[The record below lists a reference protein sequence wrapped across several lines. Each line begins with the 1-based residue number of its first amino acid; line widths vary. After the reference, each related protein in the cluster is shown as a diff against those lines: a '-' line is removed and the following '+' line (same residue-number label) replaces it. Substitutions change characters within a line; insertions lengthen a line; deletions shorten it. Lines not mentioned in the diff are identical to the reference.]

1 MLSNYCSRPFTDM
14 HIEENG
20 NITPCCVMPSNRWYM
35 GNGIKDY
42 YYGKPLKELQ
52 EKFLRNERPEECL
65 YCWQAEEAGLKTHR
79 RVANSKKSIYEIH
92 IRLNN
97 VCNFKCR
104 ICNPRFSST
113 WAAENK
119 KHNYFPNF
127 DWDTQKDVFDQ
138 DPSLLR
144 FITDAIKK
152 GDLRFL
158 NISGGEPLLTNANY
172 HLLNHLRENDAT
184 DIQICYST
192 NLSSLK
198 YNNVDFLDL
207 WKSFKS
213 VRLEVSCDGW
223 GRDVEYSRTGFD
235 RKVFFTNL
243 VKCLPHVAGIN
254 CVVSKYS
261 VWTLPYLQKIADK
274 LNLKVTYSPLFFPEF
289 LNAQRLIAEDKDQL
303 RKLYEPYPALMHL
316 FDSYLNVDLPTMGKE
331 FVKFNS
337 LLDKHR
343 NTNLFDVFPQYE
355 KYKEL

>member
-1 MLSNYCSRPFTDM
+1 MKSNFCSRPFTDM

-20 NITPCCVMPSNRWYM
+20 NITPCCVLPSNRWYM

-42 YYGKPLKELQ
+42 FYGEPLKKLQ
-52 EKFLRNERPEECL
+52 EQFLRNERPKECE
-65 YCWQAEEAGLKTHR
+65 YCWQAEEANLKTHR
-79 RVANSKKSIYEIH
+79 RIIDSKSIHEIH

-113 WAAENK
+113 WVAENK
-119 KHNYFPNF
+119 KHRYFLQ
-127 DWDTQKDVFDQ
+127 DWGTQKDVFDQ

-152 GDLRFL
+152 GDLKFL
-158 NISGGEPLLTNANY
+158 NLSGGEPLLTNANFK
-172 HLLNHLRENDAT
+172 LLNHLRENNAT
-184 DIQICYST
+184 DIRICYST
-192 NLSSLK
+192 NLSTLK

-207 WKSFKS
+207 WKSFKG

-235 RKVFFTNL
+235 RKQFFTNL
-243 VKCLPHVAGIN
+243 VKCLPHVAAIN

-261 VWTLPYLQKIADK
+261 VWTLPHIQRIATKLKIK
-274 LNLKVTYSPLFFPEF
+274 IVYSPLFNPEY
-289 LNAQRLIAEDKDQL
+289 LNPQRLVREDKEKL
-303 RKLYEPYPALMHL
+303 RKLYEPYPELSRL
-316 FDSYLNVDLPTMGKE
+316 FNSYINVDLPTMGKE
-331 FVKFNS
+331 FVEFN
-337 LLDKHR
+337 LMLDEYR
-343 NTNLFDVFPQYE
+343 NTKLFDVFPQYE

>member
-274 LNLKVTYSPLFFPEF
+274 LNLKVTYSPLFGPEF

-303 RKLYEPYPALMHL
+303 RKLYEPYPALIHL